1 MCLAV
6 GVIPF
11 SLKGDN
17 DKHKPLGMKRSP
29 TNEENQN
36 HGHCKREDE
45 SLAIHLTDFNLEW

>member
-1 MCLAV
+1 MSLAV

-11 SLKGDN
+11 SLEGNN